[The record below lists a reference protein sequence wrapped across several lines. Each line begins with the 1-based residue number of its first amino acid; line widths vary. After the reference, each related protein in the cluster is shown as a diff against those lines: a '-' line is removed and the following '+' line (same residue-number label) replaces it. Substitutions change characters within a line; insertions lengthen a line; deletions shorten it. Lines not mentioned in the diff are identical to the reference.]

1 MIESI
6 TSFGTATFGGWW
18 PLIWTLV
25 RAVCIILPLLLCVAY
40 LILWERKLIGWMHE
54 RGQPWHV
61 HHRAADGA
69 DARCGDLGGDSVPG

>member
-40 LILWERKLIGWMHE
+40 LILWERRSVCHDPPECASKPLLA
-54 RGQPWHV
+54 QV
-61 HHRAADGA
+61 L
-69 DARCGDLGGDSVPG
+69 ARRRSIRTSA

>member
-25 RAVCIILPLLLCVAY
+25 RAVCIILPLLLC
-40 LILWERKLIGWMHE
+40 EIG
-54 RGQPWHV
+54 RAHV
-61 HHRAADGA
+61 
-69 DARCGDLGGDSVPG
+69 